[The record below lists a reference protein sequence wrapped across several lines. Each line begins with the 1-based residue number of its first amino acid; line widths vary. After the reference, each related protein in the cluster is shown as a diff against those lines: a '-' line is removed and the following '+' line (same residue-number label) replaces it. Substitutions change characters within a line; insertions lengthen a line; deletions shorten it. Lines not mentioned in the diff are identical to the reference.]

1 VNGIT
6 QAAVGATTK
15 RWPDGE
21 GTAGGRHT
29 DASNPAVPAPAQPEE
44 RYEYSCTHCSR
55 RLRPSETWRSRPDT
69 NGAQTHNCWDHRRP
83 LATLVR
89 QPDGPL
95 VWS

>member
-1 VNGIT
+1 LC
-6 QAAVGATTK
+6 
-15 RWPDGE
+15 PDG
-21 GTAGGRHT
+21 GVGGGH
-29 DASNPAVPAPAQPEE
+29 PPPPPPPPPPPAPAQPEE